1 MQKMHAIAK
10 TSRVRGA
17 LDVVQREKPT
27 PGLNEVLVEIKY
39 AGLCGS
45 DAGIYQFKPAFER
58 MNLPT
63 VIGHEYAGRVVACG
77 SNVTAHEIGDI
88 VVERPIRPCGECYQ
102 CRIGKVNICQ
112 NAELTGIDFDGAY
125 QRYIAV
131 PSGNLHTV
139 PEGVDPKHA
148 AIVEPTAV
156 AARTV
161 IENSRISPGDRVLVE
176 GPGPIG
182 LLAGQIAKTQGA
194 EVIISGIHSDK
205 KYRLPLAREF
215 GFETLNIAEE
225 DMTKRT
231 EDFTDDVGYDVVV
244 DATGHPSG
252 IKTAVEQVQK
262 GGQVVL
268 IALTGETT
276 MSYTPVVRSEI
287 DIQCSYGAVYEDFER
302 ALRLIAS
309 GDVDAMTFVDDRYSL
324 LDVEGAFEDF
334 LAGVTVKPVFDI
346 SELNT

>member
-1 MQKMHAIAK
+1 MRGLAK
-10 TSRVRGA
+10 VSRTEGA
-17 LDVVQREKPT
+17 LDLIEREKPT
-27 PGLNEVLVEIKY
+27 PGPDEVLVEVEH

-63 VIGHEYAGRVVACG
+63 VIGHEYAGRVVERG
-77 SNVTAHEIGDI
+77 SNVTTHKIGDL

-102 CRIGKVNICQ
+102 CRTGEENICQ
-112 NAELTGIDFDGAY
+112 NADLTGIDLDGAY
-125 QRYIAV
+125 QRYIIV

-139 PEGVDPKHA
+139 PDGIDPKHA
-148 AIVEPTAV
+148 AIVEPTAI

-182 LLAGQIAKTQGA
+182 LLAAQIADTQGG
-194 EVIISGIHSDK
+194 EVLVSGVGPDT
-205 KYRLPLAREF
+205 KYRLPLAREL
-215 GFETLNIAEE
+215 GFETLNVAEE
-225 DMTKRT
+225 DLKTR
-231 EDFTDDVGYDVVV
+231 TDDFADDIGYDVVI

-252 IKTAVEQVQK
+252 ITTAIEQVRK

-268 IALTGETT
+268 VALTGETT
-276 MSYTPVVRSEI
+276 MSYTQAVRSEI
-287 DIQCSYGAVYEDFER
+287 DIQCSYSAVYEDFER

-309 GDVDAMTFVDDRYSL
+309 GDVDAKTFVDDRYSL
-324 LDVEGAFEDF
+324 LNAEEAFEDF
-334 LAGVTVKPVFDI
+334 LDGETVKPVFDI